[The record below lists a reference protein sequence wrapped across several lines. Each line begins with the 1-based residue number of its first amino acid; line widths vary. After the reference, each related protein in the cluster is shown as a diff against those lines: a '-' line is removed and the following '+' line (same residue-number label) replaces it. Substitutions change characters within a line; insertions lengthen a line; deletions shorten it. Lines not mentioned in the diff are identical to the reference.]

1 MAYEYEGNMVNEFDF
16 VPIAPSISKI
26 TGLLP
31 CPFCG
36 GEASIHSGTNVD
48 CMTQDNR
55 PSVGRPNCGFW
66 AHKNTRKKARDW
78 WNTRVMSTTRS

>member
-16 VPIAPSISKI
+16 IPVEDKLPKSKL

-36 GEASIHSGTNVD
+36 GEASIYSGVNVRS
-48 CMTQDNR
+48 MIQNNS
-55 PSVGRPNCGFW
+55 PSVGCPNCGFW
-66 AHKNTRKKARDW
+66 VHKDTRKKARDW
-78 WNTRVMSTTRS
+78 WNTRIG